1 MAPKVVYDKKNCDGF
16 FICSAQAPEL
26 FEELDEENKVD
37 LVEGEEV
44 SDDLFERE
52 IDEGDITDAAIAAA
66 DGCPVDVIKVLDDDG
81 NVLEGPEELPIEA

>member
-1 MAPKVVYDKKNCDGF
+1 MTPKVVYDKKNCDGF

-37 LVEGEEV
+37 LIDGDEISE
-44 SDDLFERE
+44 DLFERE
-52 IDEGDITDAAIAAA
+52 IGEELEDAAIAAA

-81 NVLEGPEELPIEA
+81 NLLEGPEELPIEA